1 MSQRRTAEIWPSHAA
16 LAEELSRRARASA
29 GLLFSP
35 PFFTFDSL
43 LPKLLAQAPLPGGKE
58 PLLPLAGPILVQGLL
73 RGESQQDIYA
83 GLAAGRRF
91 PERLWRLLVEVK
103 AAGLG
108 HGDLRALSAE
118 QGPRLQALARLL
130 GDYQAALDARGLA
143 DQADQLSALEAML
156 ERGQT
161 PGLISGWQ
169 KIICRQVLWLR
180 TLDLRLLRALAQVV
194 EVRVEFAMT
203 TSWGGQGALRG
214 LLDATAAA
222 LEAEPQHE
230 NLGVSWHD
238 LRGEGGPLK
247 DLAASHLDG
256 ALPYNGQGEER
267 VELVRAAGRYG
278 LAEALARR
286 ALELVQEGM
295 PPHEIALVFPDL
307 EVYGPMVADAA
318 ARLGLPL
325 SFDNG
330 LPLAKSPPA
339 LAFLNLLELPLAGY
353 PRQALAQAL
362 ASPYLAGFMHS
373 LAPEVGGALLSQAGH
388 LLKKA
393 GYLDARDVPA
403 SQWLA
408 RSAGQART
416 PGESKKYL
424 KLSELCNKLE
434 AKLTIYSQQNNL
446 IDYLEYSIQL
456 LADLRLAEFLAN
468 SAGEK
473 DARLAIEAVKVRD
486 LTTLRDLSQ
495 ALQGLEQAARQAGAR
510 EALAPGR
517 LLALLKEV
525 LGGVPLSQTNVNGA
539 GGYAKSSA
547 LGVAVYRLMDT
558 MGVKPRAALIGGLN
572 QGEFPRRPQGQNLL
586 SSADRLA
593 LGKKARRPVWRTDD
607 EEYES
612 QVLVLAWL
620 LANCQERAVLGA
632 ASADLTG
639 REQQPAFI
647 MDDLARL
654 LDRPLPPAQGGV
666 FGELP
671 SLAKV
676 LEPLA
681 LWGRIAANSLQPAQ
695 ADSGLAQ
702 AALWSLAQ
710 APALA
715 GHWQDLAGRAAME
728 EKRRQ
733 LNALDLG
740 ARARAGDAF
749 SGLIRT
755 PQALA
760 LLRLVLAQPQKREL
774 SPSRLE
780 AYASCPLAWYFSYL
794 LGIYLVSEPGW
805 VLEPRSEGEWVHRTL
820 ALFFDPGEF
829 NPEWDAGQC
838 AERLAQ
844 CLERAKEELSAG
856 LAAPPAVWEARGQA
870 LFSALSQVVT
880 REMQDLAGSAAPLA
894 VEHDIG
900 TEGKGLSIQ
909 VDEGPPLKLKGR
921 LDRLD
926 RGPGLAVVSDYKHTA
941 NDKGLREATDKELAG
956 HSQFQLP
963 VYLAAARE
971 LLGGEGDLT
980 LTGRLVP
987 TLLASRQPDQMIFQ
1001 ARDAFLAADPAE
1013 RQRLA
1018 QAGIPNL
1025 FNLIADL
1032 WQELSSG
1039 CFAAQPDRQTC
1050 QYCDYRLACRTQA
1063 PEAEASQD
1071 QPGPA

>member
-1 MSQRRTAEIWPSHAA
+1 LSQRRKAEIWPSQAA

-73 RGESQQDIYA
+73 RGESQQEIYA
-83 GLAAGRRF
+83 GLAVGRRF

-103 AAGLG
+103 AAGLSRE
-108 HGDLRALSAE
+108 DLRDLSAE

-130 GDYQAALDARGLA
+130 GDYQAALDAQGLA
-143 DQADQLSALEAML
+143 DQADQLTALEAML
-156 ERGQT
+156 ERGQK
-161 PGLISGWQ
+161 PGMISGWQ
-169 KIICRQVLWLR
+169 GIICRQTLWLR
-180 TLDLRLLRALAQVV
+180 TLDLRLLRALAQVL

-203 TSWGGQGALRG
+203 TTMGGQGALQG
-214 LLDATAAA
+214 LLNATAAA
-222 LEAEPQHE
+222 LEAEPHPDK
-230 NLGVSWHD
+230 LSVAWHD

-247 DLAASHLDG
+247 ELAARHLDPDLAYA
-256 ALPYNGQGEER
+256 GQGAER

-295 PPHEIALVFPDL
+295 APHEIALVFPDL

-325 SFDNG
+325 NFGNG
-330 LPLAKSPPA
+330 LPLAKSPLA

-373 LAPEVGGALLSQAGH
+373 LAPEVGGPLLSQAGH

-403 SQWLA
+403 GEWLT
-408 RSAGQART
+408 RSAGQDRT
-416 PGESKKYL
+416 PGESQKYL
-424 KLSELCNKLE
+424 KLSQLCQIIKAKLE
-434 AKLTIYSQQNNL
+434 IYAQNNNL
-446 IDYLEYSIQL
+446 IDYACNSLGLLEE
-456 LADLRLAEFLAN
+456 LRLAEGLAGAAEAKG
-468 SAGEK
+468 S
-473 DARLAIEAVKVRD
+473 RLATEAVKVRD
-486 LTTLRDLSQ
+486 LATLRQLSQ
-495 ALQGLEQAARQAGAR
+495 ALEGLAQAARQAGAR

-525 LGGVPLSQTNVNGA
+525 LGGVSLGQTGVNGA
-539 GGYAKSSA
+539 GGYAKSPT

-593 LGKKARRPVWRTDD
+593 LGKRARRPVWRTDD

-671 SLAKV
+671 SLANA

-681 LWGRIAANSLQPAQ
+681 LWGRLAANLLQPAQ
-695 ADSGLAQ
+695 ADGGLAQ
-702 AALWSLAQ
+702 AALWSLAH

-715 GHWQDLAGRAAME
+715 GHWQDLASRAAME
-728 EKRRQ
+728 EKRWQ
-733 LNALDLG
+733 LNALDLE
-740 ARARAGDAF
+740 ARARDGDAF
-749 SGLIRT
+749 SGLFQT

-760 LLRLVLAQPQKREL
+760 LLRQVLAQPQKREL

-780 AYASCPLAWYFSYL
+780 TYASCPLEWYFRYL
-794 LGIYLVSEPGW
+794 LNISIISEPGW

-820 ALFFDPGEF
+820 ALFFNPGEF
-829 NPEWDAGQC
+829 SPDWDAGQC

-844 CLERAKEELSAG
+844 CLERAKEELSTG
-856 LAAPPAVWEARGQA
+856 LAAPPAVWESRGQA
-870 LFSALSQVVT
+870 LFSALSQVLA
-880 REMQDLAGSAAPLA
+880 REMQDLAGSAPLA
-894 VEHDIG
+894 VEQEIG
-900 TEGKGLSIQ
+900 AEGKGLSIQ
-909 VDEGPPLKLKGR
+909 VDEGPPLSLKGR

-941 NDKGLREATDKELAG
+941 NDKGLREATDMEQAG

-987 TLLASRQPDQMIFQ
+987 TLLASRQPDQMSFQ
-1001 ARDAFLAADPAE
+1001 AGDAFLLADPAE

-1039 CFAAQPDRQTC
+1039 CFVAKPERQTC
-1050 QYCDYRLACRTQA
+1050 QYCDYRLACRAQA
-1063 PEAEASQD
+1063 PDTETAQD